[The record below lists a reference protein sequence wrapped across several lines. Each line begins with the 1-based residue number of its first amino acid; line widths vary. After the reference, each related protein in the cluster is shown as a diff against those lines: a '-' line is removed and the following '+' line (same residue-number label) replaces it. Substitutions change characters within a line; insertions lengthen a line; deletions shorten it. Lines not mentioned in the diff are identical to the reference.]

1 MGLLTASSG
10 GIVNSVLDELRKLR
24 LHLRANFRPPEPV
37 WNVPSA
43 YRALKLYRAD
53 ELDRRV
59 LLPTSRRISVAEA
72 VERWHLD
79 RIEL

>member
-1 MGLLTASSG
+1 MVAALLS
-10 GIVNSVLDELRKLR
+10 ELRELR
-24 LHLRANFRPPEPV
+24 LHLRANFRPAERV

-53 ELDRRV
+53 KLDRRV
-59 LLPTSRRISVAEA
+59 LLPSGRRISVAEA

-79 RIEL
+79 RLDDS